1 VNHGGAR
8 HDQRADLRYFGAFAG
23 RDPVVDEKVRAM
35 RMTAS
40 ERKLCPDLYR
50 YLRYS
55 MPKCAHISLIVNN
68 LVAYGGMTVTQ
79 ARHALHWGTDPFVFV
94 YEPRNR
100 RCINM
105 AGHAKCCFN
114 PDTPNDID
122 INPKDYAEFF
132 LGKGMGYTATG
143 LRVPIVG
150 VALLHALCHWGN
162 YNNGITEASDE
173 GFRFEQAT
181 YGRVIG

>member
-1 VNHGGAR
+1 
-8 HDQRADLRYFGAFAG
+8 
-23 RDPVVDEKVRAM
+23 
-35 RMTAS
+35 
-40 ERKLCPDLYR
+40 
-50 YLRYS
+50 
-55 MPKCAHISLIVNN
+55 MPECAYISLIVNN
-68 LVAYGGMTVTQ
+68 LMAYGGMTQTQ

-100 RCINM
+100 RCANLS
-105 AGHAKCCFN
+105 GHSKCCFS

-122 INPKDYAEFF
+122 INPKDYAQFF

-150 VALLHALCHWGN
+150 VAILHALCHWGN
-162 YNNGITEASDE
+162 YNNGITEVSDE

>member
-1 VNHGGAR
+1 
-8 HDQRADLRYFGAFAG
+8 
-23 RDPVVDEKVRAM
+23 
-35 RMTAS
+35 MTAS
-40 ERKLCPDLYR
+40 ERKLFPQLYR

-55 MPKCAHISLIVNN
+55 MPECAHISLIVNN
-68 LVAYGGMTVTQ
+68 LVAYGGMTVPQ

-94 YEPRNR
+94 FDPSNR
-100 RCINM
+100 RCANLS
-105 AGHAKCCFN
+105 GHAKCCFDPAN
-114 PDTPNDID
+114 PNDID
-122 INPKDYAEFF
+122 INPKDYNLFF
-132 LGKGMGYTATG
+132 LGKGMGYTARG

-162 YNNGITEASDE
+162 HKNSITEVSDE